1 MPVDRL
7 VFVTGL
13 SGAGKSQAMKTLE
26 DLGFYCVDNLPPKLV
41 SQTLSVLRDAQV
53 REIAIALDVR
63 SGGALGEAVPLLEHF
78 SNNGVQPQVL
88 FLDARDDVL
97 VRRYSETRR
106 RHPFASV
113 GSLREAIAVERTT
126 LAPLRALAT
135 HVVDTT
141 TLTQGDLK
149 ERITAS
155 FAPAHPE
162 RRLSVTI
169 VAFGFKY
176 GIPLDLDL
184 LYDVRFLQNPNYVET
199 LRPLTGADP
208 AVAKYIET
216 DPSTAPFLNRL
227 YDMMDFLMPRFL
239 AEGKSQVTIGVG
251 CTGGRHR
258 SIYIARRLYE
268 YLDKQ
273 AQVDLYLDTR
283 DTLR

>member
-41 SQTLSVLRDAQV
+41 SQTLSLLRDAQV

-78 SNNGVQPQVL
+78 SNNSVQPQVL

-149 ERITAS
+149 ERMTTS

-162 RRLSVTI
+162 RRLTVTI

-184 LYDVRFLQNPNYVET
+184 LYDVRFLQNPNYVDS

-216 DPSTAPFLNRL
+216 DESTAPFLNRL

-239 AEGKSQVTIGVG
+239 AEGKSQVTIGIG

>member
-1 MPVDRL
+1 
-7 VFVTGL
+7 
-13 SGAGKSQAMKTLE
+13 MKTFE

-41 SQTLSVLRDAQV
+41 SQTLSLLRDAQI
-53 REIAIALDVR
+53 REVALALDVR
-63 SGGALGEAVPLLEHF
+63 SGGALGEAQPLLDEL
-78 SNNGVQPQVL
+78 SKDGVRPQLL

-106 RHPFASV
+106 RHPFAAV
-113 GSLREAIAVERTT
+113 GSVREAIAVERGA
-126 LAPLRALAT
+126 LAPLRALAS
-135 HVVDTT
+135 HVIDTT

-155 FAPAHPE
+155 FSTTHPE

-184 LYDVRFLQNPNYVET
+184 LFDVRFLHNPNYVDT

-208 AVAKYIET
+208 SVAKYIET
-216 DPSTAPFLNRL
+216 DPSTAPFMERL
-227 YDMMDFLMPRFL
+227 FDMVDFLIPRFL

-258 SIYIARRLYE
+258 SVYVARQLYQQLE
-268 YLDKQ
+268 KQ
-273 AQVDLYLDTR
+273 NTIELYLDSRDSTR
-283 DTLR
+283 